1 MTDAVPRRRRALRRL
16 RVVPAAASVW
26 VTAGVLVHHPDGAA
40 GASVALWT
48 CTVVVAAAL
57 VLRVRAGRTGAAPV
71 VLALSL
77 ALAASAASHV
87 ALAEPQR
94 DAAAGLL
101 LDAPGR
107 LEVTAVVVGK
117 IEPSAHGASFVARAS
132 SASVSGDERPL
143 GADLVVALSPQDR
156 ATAGSRLDVG
166 ATVRVIGSAAPA
178 RSGERAVVRLRAVEA
193 PQILHAPKGIFAVA
207 SDLRHGLVR
216 AGDPLPAPG
225 AGLIAGLAV
234 GDTSA
239 VSPELDAAMKA
250 TSLSH
255 LTAVSGANCAIV
267 VGISFVLSAAL
278 GATRRGRVLV
288 GVTVL
293 AGFVLLVTPEPSVV
307 RAATMAAVSM
317 LALLLGRPAAG
328 IGILTLTVG
337 VLLVFDPWLST
348 SLGFAL
354 SAAATGA
361 LLLFA
366 RPLAEGL
373 SRALPRFLA
382 LALAVPL
389 AAQLAC
395 GPLLI
400 LITPEVPLWGV
411 PANLLAAPAAPVA
424 TVVGLLACL
433 AAPWPTLQNGLT
445 MLAWLPAS
453 WIAGTAT
460 ALSDLPLGTLGWM
473 DGLGGAA
480 SLAVVGVCVG
490 IVIAGVRGSTRL
502 ARATRVL
509 SAAVLAVVIG
519 LAGGRIA
526 LESVIGPWTLP
537 RDWTILACDV
547 GQGDAV
553 LVRSSGVVAL
563 IDTGPDPG
571 RLSRCLARAG
581 VTRIDLLVLTHFDL
595 DHSGGIDAI
604 VGRVGRVLHGPVEPQ
619 DAVTL
624 GVLEAAGARVTR
636 TGRGDTGLLGG
647 ARWRTVW
654 PVPGPGAGEPGNDAS
669 VVLEMSG
676 GGVPDSLWLGDLSAA
691 TQRVLGAS
699 GALDPPYALVKV
711 AHHGSAD
718 QDAGL
723 YALAAP
729 AVALIPVGA
738 DNTHGHPRVE
748 ILRILEEVGATVAR
762 TDRAGIVAIVRVPE
776 GWRIW
781 SERRAD

>member
-1 MTDAVPRRRRALRRL
+1 MSAAILVHHPQAA
-16 RVVPAAASVW
+16 AAASVLLW
-26 VTAGVLVHHPDGAA
+26 ACALTVVAVGVLVRPSRRIGA
-40 GASVALWT
+40 LP
-48 CTVVVAAAL
+48 L
-57 VLRVRAGRTGAAPV
+57 VLVF
-71 VLALSL
+71 SL
-77 ALAASAASHV
+77 ALAAAAATHV
-87 ALAEPQR
+87 ALAEPHR
-94 DAAAGLL
+94 VDSARLL

-107 LEVTAVVVGK
+107 VEITATVVGK
-117 IEPSAHGASFVARAS
+117 VEPSAQGASFVARAES
-132 SASVSGDERPL
+132 VTASDETRTL
-143 GADLVVALSPQDR
+143 ATDVVVALSHDDR
-156 ATAGSRLDVG
+156 AAIGPRLDVG
-166 ATVRVIGSAAPA
+166 ATVRVIGAAAPA
-178 RSGERAVVRLRAVEA
+178 RAGERAVVRLRALEVPEVLREPGGA
-193 PQILHAPKGIFAVA
+193 FAVA
-207 SDLRHGLVR
+207 SALRHGLVR
-216 AGDPLPAPG
+216 ASAPLPAPG

-239 VSPELDAAMKA
+239 VSLELDEAMKA

-267 VGISFVLSAAL
+267 VGIAFVASAAL
-278 GATRRGRVLV
+278 GASRRTRVVV
-288 GVTVL
+288 GLAVL

-307 RAATMAAVSM
+307 RAASMAAVSM

-337 VLLVFDPWLST
+337 VLLVVDPWLSA

-373 SRALPRFLA
+373 SRVLPRFLA

-400 LITPEVPLWGV
+400 LIVPEIPLWGV

-433 AAPWPTLQNGLT
+433 AFPWPALQSLLT
-445 MLAWLPAS
+445 SIAWLPAS

-460 ALSDLPLGTLGWM
+460 VVATLPFGTVGWHEGILGAVSLG
-473 DGLGGAA
+473 LVGACVGVIVA
-480 SLAVVGVCVG
+480 GSRGRTRRARLVRLVSTVVVAVVVG
-490 IVIAGVRGSTRL
+490 LV
-502 ARATRVL
+502 
-509 SAAVLAVVIG
+509 
-519 LAGGRIA
+519 GGRVA
-526 LESVIGPWTLP
+526 LDSVAGPWTLP
-537 RDWTILACDV
+537 RDWTVLACDV

-553 LVRSSGVVAL
+553 LIRSAGAVAL
-563 IDTGPDPG
+563 IDTGPDPDL
-571 RLSRCLARAG
+571 LSRCLTRAG
-581 VTRIDLLVLTHFDL
+581 VARIDLLVLTHFDI
-595 DHSGGIDAI
+595 DHSGGVDA
-604 VGRVGRVLHGPVEPQ
+604 VRGRVGRVLHGPVDPT
-619 DAVTL
+619 DATTL
-624 GVLEAAGARVTR
+624 AALEAAGAQVTR
-636 TGRGDTGLLGG
+636 TGRGDSGLLGA

-654 PVPGPGAGEPGNDAS
+654 PGAGAGAGEPGNDAS
-669 VVLEMSG
+669 VVLEISG
-676 GGVPDSLWLGDLSAA
+676 GGVPDSLWLGDLSAM
-691 TQRVLGAS
+691 TQRVLQAS

-729 AVALIPVGA
+729 AIALIPVGA
-738 DNTHGHPRVE
+738 ENTHGHPRPE
-748 ILRILEEVGATVAR
+748 ILGILAELGAEVSR
-762 TDRAGIVAIVRVPE
+762 TDEAGMVAISPTAP

-781 SERRAD
+781 TERAPG